1 MTKSESTAMSSRR
14 MEKKKMTGSR
24 IIDLGFDTHRVRGS
38 EKPYLLSCRVDDET
52 VQWLHRIKDWMVENN
67 IDVFNKS
74 DVVRKAIQFGN
85 IYIQVLD
92 SQHQER
98 EEQQADKKMK
108 DLVDAEK
115 KVQREAKE

>member
-1 MTKSESTAMSSRR
+1 MSSRR

-98 EEQQADKKMK
+98 EEQRADKKMK

-115 KVQREAKE
+115 KVQREAKK

>member
-1 MTKSESTAMSSRR
+1 MTKSVKHAMSSRC
-14 MEKKKMTGSR
+14 MEKKKMSNSR
-24 IIDLGFDTHRVRGS
+24 IIDLGFSRNQVRGS

-52 VQWLHRIKDWMVENN
+52 VQWLQRIKDWMIEND

-85 IYIQVLD
+85 IYIQVLE

-98 EEQQADKKMK
+98 VEQQVDKKMEE
-108 DLVDAEK
+108 LVDAEK